1 MSTPARP
8 RESTHRSL
16 YNYSDHPPD
25 HRALTDQR
33 LVTAGGGKR
42 ATPTSGRHATRAAIA
57 AAYRTIAKRSWQRH
71 VVQRKVQSVD
81 MFLGSAGHV
90 QQHYVRSLR
99 PQYDVIVC
107 GAGSSGAAVA
117 GRLAEKS
124 DVSVLLIEAGGD
136 DTAPGV
142 TEARLWPTNLGSERD
157 WSFRAL
163 PNRHVNGRSLPMSM
177 GKVLGGGSAIN
188 VMVWAR
194 GHRVDWERFA
204 IQSGDP
210 AWGYDSVL
218 DIYRRIEDW
227 HGVPDP
233 HYRGTGGPVFVA
245 PAPEPSPLAPA
256 AVSAAGSLGIPVFD
270 HPNGRMMEG
279 HGGAAISDLRSRKG
293 KRQSV
298 FASYVYPVLQRP
310 NLTVLTDATVTRVT
324 FENDRATGVEIYYQ
338 GEAVTVRADLEVV
351 LSLGAIHTPKVLMY
365 SGIGDATELT
375 RWGIP
380 VRQHLPG
387 VGRNFQDH
395 VGLSCV
401 WESPRPVPPRNN
413 SSESTVYWTLGDSDT
428 PDVFVCQIEEPFSS
442 DETAARFGVPP
453 SGWSLFGG
461 LAHPKSRGRLRLTG
475 SDPLSPI
482 SIDAN
487 TFGDPDDVMTA
498 VRCVEFC
505 REIARSGPLRPFIR
519 REVMP
524 GNLTGRDLEEF
535 VRDAAITYWHQCGS
549 AKMGIDPLSVV
560 DGALRVY
567 GIENLR
573 IADASIMPDIT
584 TGNTMAPCVV
594 IGERAA
600 ETLIAGHGF

>member
-1 MSTPARP
+1 M
-8 RESTHRSL
+8 RSGH
-16 YNYSDHPPD
+16 S
-25 HRALTDQR
+25 QR
-33 LVTAGGGKR
+33 R
-42 ATPTSGRHATRAAIA
+42 
-57 AAYRTIAKRSWQRH
+57 
-71 VVQRKVQSVD
+71 
-81 MFLGSAGHV
+81 
-90 QQHYVRSLR
+90 YVSSLR

-107 GAGSSGAAVA
+107 GAGSSGAVVA

-124 DVSVLLIEAGGD
+124 DITVLLIEAGGD

-142 TEARLWPTNLGSERD
+142 TQTSLWPTNLGSERD
-157 WSFRAL
+157 WGFRAL
-163 PNRHVNGRSLPMSM
+163 PNPNLNGRSLPMSM

-194 GHRVDWERFA
+194 GHRTDWDRFA
-204 IQSGDP
+204 AESGDP

-227 HGVPDP
+227 HGLPDP

-256 AVSAAGSLGIPVFD
+256 AVSAAGSLGVPIFD

-279 HGGAAISDLRSRKG
+279 HGGAAISDIRSQNG

-298 FASYVYPVLQRP
+298 FASYVYPHLERP
-310 NLTVLTDATVTRVT
+310 NLTVLTGATVTRLT
-324 FENDRATGVEIYYQ
+324 LERNRATGVEIYHQ
-338 GEAVTVRADLEVV
+338 GTATAVRAEVEVV

-365 SGIGDATELT
+365 SGIGDAAELT

-401 WESPRPVPPRNN
+401 WENRLPLPPRNN
-413 SSESTVYWTLGDSDT
+413 SSESTVYWALSDSDT
-428 PDVFVCQIEEPFSS
+428 PDIFICQIEVPFCS

-475 SDPLSPI
+475 PDPLCPI
-482 SIDAN
+482 DIDAN
-487 TFGDPDDVMTA
+487 TFGDPADIKTA

-505 REIARSGPLRPFIR
+505 REIANSGPLHPFVR

-524 GNLTGRDLEEF
+524 GNLIGRNLEEF
-535 VRDAAITYWHQCGS
+535 VRDAALTYWHQSAS
-549 AKMGIDPLSVV
+549 AKMGMDSMSVV

-573 IADASIMPDIT
+573 IADASIMPAIT

-600 ETLIAGHGF
+600 EMLIAGHGL